1 MQQSLT
7 LFLKKITVY
16 AMIIALLQYLASTQ
30 LDAKWVSASWPFV
43 ILFFLSFTIIMHRY
57 LLKST
62 EGNPKKF
69 VFSFLLI
76 TTVKILLYL
85 GVILVYVLL
94 NRTDAVAFIM
104 VFFVNYFL
112 FTGFELTTIM
122 KLINKPKS

>member
-1 MQQSLT
+1 MQQSFT
-7 LFLKKITVY
+7 IFLKKISLFTI
-16 AMIIALLQYLASTQ
+16 IIALLQYVGSTQ
-30 LDAKWVSASWPFV
+30 LEAKWVSEAWPFV

-62 EGNPKKF
+62 QGNPKKF
-69 VFSFLLI
+69 VYSFLMI

-94 NRTDAVAFIM
+94 NRADAVAFII

-112 FTGFELTTIM
+112 FTSFELTTVM
-122 KLINKPKS
+122 KLIKKTKS

>member
-1 MQQSLT
+1 MQQSFT
-7 LFLKKITVY
+7 IFLKKITVFTI
-16 AMIIALLQYLASTQ
+16 IIALLQYVASTQ
-30 LDAKWVSASWPFV
+30 LEAKWVSTSMPFV
-43 ILFFLSFTIIMHRY
+43 ILFFLSFTILMHRY

-85 GVILVYVLL
+85 GVILVYALL
-94 NRTDAVAFIM
+94 NRGDAVAFII

-112 FTGFELTTIM
+112 FTGFELTTVM

>member
-1 MQQSLT
+1 MQQSLKI
-7 LFLKKITVY
+7 FLKRITVFTVIV
-16 AMIIALLQYLASTQ
+16 AALLYAASTQ
-30 LDAKWVSASWPFV
+30 LETKWVSSSWPFV
-43 ILFFLSFTIIMHRY
+43 VLFFFSFTIIMHRY

-69 VFSFLLI
+69 VFSFLMI

-94 NRTDAVAFIM
+94 NMDDAVAFIM

-112 FTGFELTTIM
+112 YTGFELATVM
-122 KLINKPKS
+122 KLINQPKS